1 MPDFKPFLVIGL
13 ALGGVYA
20 MSGVSLVVLF
30 RTSGVLNLF
39 YGAIGA
45 LGAMVSWDLV
55 TQQGWNDWLS
65 FAAVVVLAG
74 VLTLLYGWFLGP
86 PLAHRN
92 PLEKASA
99 TLGFA
104 LILLGFMTWYWTED
118 ARSLP
123 LPTNNWRYAGGS
135 GGWLRLTATQAIAIV
150 FPIVLTAGTVLYLNR
165 SKVGRAMRALAD
177 NRENAALLGIP
188 VRKVEAS
195 AWFVSGLIFGFSGLL
210 LASLVS
216 MEPGAMTFTLPV
228 AALAAALIGRM
239 QRLWT
244 TLAAAFVIGFIQAE
258 LNAFAS
264 LAQYRNATPF
274 VVAIVVLLWLGF
286 RGDVEGRLA

>member
-45 LGAMVSWDLV
+45 LGAMVSWELV
-55 TQQGWNDWLS
+55 TQRGWNDWLS
-65 FAAVVVLAG
+65 FGLAVVLGG
-74 VLTLLYGWFLGP
+74 VLTLAYGWFLGP
-86 PLAHRN
+86 PLANRN
-92 PLEKASA
+92 PLEKAAA

-123 LPTNNWRYAGGS
+123 LPTNNWRYAN
-135 GGWLRLTATQAIAIV
+135 GWLRLTATQVIAVV
-150 FPIVLTAGTVLYLNR
+150 FPIVLTAGTVLYLNA

-177 NRENAALLGIP
+177 DRENTALLGVP
-188 VRKVEAS
+188 VRKVEAT

-210 LASLVS
+210 LAALVS
-216 MEPGAMTFTLPV
+216 MEPGSMTFTLPV

-239 QRLWT
+239 QSLWV
-244 TLAAAFVIGFIQAE
+244 TLGAAFVIGFVQAE
-258 LNAFAS
+258 LNAVGS
-264 LAQYRNATPF
+264 LAQYRTATPF
-274 VVAIVVLLWLGF
+274 VVAIAVLLWFGW
-286 RGDVEGRLA
+286 RGDIEGRIA

>member
-1 MPDFKPFLVIGL
+1 MPDFKPFIVIGL

-39 YGAIGA
+39 YGGVGA
-45 LGAMVSWDLV
+45 LGAMVSWELV
-55 TQQGWNDWLS
+55 DQRGWNDWLS
-65 FAAVVVLAG
+65 FGLVVLLGG
-74 VLTLLYGWFLGP
+74 VLTLAYGWFLGP
-86 PLAHRN
+86 PLSNRD

-123 LPTNNWRYAGGS
+123 LPTNDWRYAN
-135 GGWLRLTATQAIAIV
+135 GWFRLTGTQAVAVI
-150 FPIVLTAGTVLYLNR
+150 FPIVLTAGTVFYLKK

-177 NRENAALLGIP
+177 DRENTALLGIP

-210 LASLVS
+210 LAGLVS
-216 MEPGAMTFTLPV
+216 MEPASMTFTLPV

-239 QRLWT
+239 ESLWV
-244 TLAAAFVIGFIQAE
+244 TLIAAFVIGFIQAE
-258 LNAFAS
+258 LNAMSS
-264 LAQYRNATPF
+264 LSQYRNATPF
-274 VVAIVVLLWLGF
+274 VVAIVVLLWFGW
-286 RGDVEGRLA
+286 RGDVDGRLA